1 MAAARIEKLGIP
13 AVIIQRKELMP
24 ATLGALMGQGLPPE
38 VPWVVFEYPLF
49 LVGSDLTPLQQ
60 RIDDVIGHLTS
71 WEPERKT
78 TGTITREPVTVVGK
92 DYEEATQKVQT
103 LFLRYT
109 WGDGTTITPPT
120 RKRVNWIL
128 SGTDHPA
135 EEPVGTNGKVM
146 PKGGIL
152 TYEVLATCL
161 AMAGGRPEY
170 LPILA
175 SACKSM
181 VGRENNLLTGSLSAY
196 PGIVVNGA
204 IARQIRLSSG
214 FGLFAPDP
222 VRPAGTVIGRALW
235 FVLQNVGGLV
245 SGAGTIA
252 QYGEMRHSCLC
263 FAENESSMP
272 AGWTSYAEEYHGRQK
287 NTSSATYFVARG
299 GGVRGFTHRG
309 RGDEPSAEVEMLE
322 SFHRAASVMKTPPTS
337 GVPSDQSGNEGM
349 LLYPALVCNNM
360 AGAGWT
366 KDSIKKRLTE
376 ELFYLR
382 DEVKGKSGIIRACK
396 EKGIDI
402 DTLPERFQLYTDP
415 QRIRLVVAG
424 GDHPTRAMWIPNIVV
439 RGNEQIELPRNW
451 KNLLTQAAA
460 DLGPPPMDY

>member
-1 MAAARIEKLGIP
+1 MAAARLEKLGIP
-13 AVIIQRKELMP
+13 TAIIQRRELMP
-24 ATLGALMGQGLPPE
+24 ATLGSLMGQGLPPE

-49 LVGSDLTPLQQ
+49 LVGSDLTPLRQ
-60 RIDDVIGHLTS
+60 RIDEVIVRLIT

-78 TGTITREPVTVVGK
+78 TGTITREPVTVSGK
-92 DYEEATQKVQT
+92 DYEDAFQKVQL
-103 LFLRYT
+103 LFLRNT

-120 RKRVNWIL
+120 RERVDWVL
-128 SGTDHPA
+128 TGTDHGP
-135 EEPVGTNGKVM
+135 EELVGSNGKIM

-161 AMAGGRPEY
+161 VMAGGRPEY

-175 SACKSM
+175 AACGSIAGRDNDMLTSSM
-181 VGRENNLLTGSLSAY
+181 SAY
-196 PGIVVNGA
+196 PGILVNGP

-214 FGLFAPDP
+214 FGLFGPDP
-222 VRPAGTVIGRALW
+222 VRPAGTAIGRALW

-263 FAENESSMP
+263 FAENESAMP
-272 AGWTSYAEEYHGRQK
+272 AGWTSYAEEYHGRPRSA
-287 NTSSATYFVARG
+287 SSTTYFFVRG

-309 RGDEPSAEVEMLE
+309 RGDEPSSEVEMLE
-322 SFHRAASVMKTPPTS
+322 SFHRAAAVMKATPTS
-337 GVPSDQSGNEGM
+337 GVPADQPGNEGF

-360 AGAGWT
+360 AAAGWT
-366 KDSIKKRLTE
+366 KASIKKRLAE
-376 ELFYLR
+376 ELHYLL
-382 DEVKGKSGIIRACK
+382 DEVKGKSGVLRACK

-402 DTLPERFQLYTDP
+402 TTLPGRFQLYTDP

-424 GDHPTRAMWIPNIVV
+424 GDHPSRAMWIPNIDI
-439 RGNEQIELPRNW
+439 RGNEPIELPKNW
-451 KNLLTQAAA
+451 RDLLMQAAK
-460 DLGPPPMDY
+460 DLGQPPTDY